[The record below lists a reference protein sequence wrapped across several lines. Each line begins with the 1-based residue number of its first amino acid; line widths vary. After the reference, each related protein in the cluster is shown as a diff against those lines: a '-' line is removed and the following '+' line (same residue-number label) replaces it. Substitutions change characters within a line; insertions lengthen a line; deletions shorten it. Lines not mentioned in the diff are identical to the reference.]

1 MTLAL
6 IMTCATA
13 WAFKTETPV
22 TYTVSYSNN
31 TITIKNG
38 STTVS
43 YWTATTLGTSRYWN
57 ANDSHNLSNGMTVKP
72 SADVRCDLGFMTSA
86 STTFT
91 FTTSGNTLITG
102 VTFKNGGGDV
112 AATSTSS
119 ENDGTTFNVT
129 LAQGKN
135 FTGFTVTYGYISG
148 SCGSSATWSLAKQD
162 GQYTALTIGGSG
174 AMSDYSAGN
183 APWGTDLTTA
193 TVGSDI
199 TKIGNNAFNGCTA
212 LTRVSVQKTD
222 GLVTLG
228 SGVFTGCNALAAI
241 VVPTPA
247 LAVGYQT
254 ATNWSAHASKLR
266 VTLGEYLFTA
276 TNEGGTAA
284 YAITTETDLRNLS
297 TIVNAGAGEA
307 VRDRTFRQTANITL
321 NGTFTPI
328 AYSAAQTDMMEGGTY
343 DGGGYVISGL
353 NVSGNGYIGLFG
365 VVKNAIIKNVVLM
378 NPSFTTINSS
388 SAALIGDLT
397 GGTVMNCY
405 AYGTDR
411 IIGRQYK
418 NPTVT
423 NVGRARK
430 VTLGSGVTVSPA
442 ATDIA
447 NGFVYGGESYYR
459 EGLALTLS
467 AAVPTGHTA
476 TYSANGTAIDGT
488 TYTVNSTD
496 GDVELT
502 VDFTLTSV
510 YREITGYGNSEESDH
525 WAFIASPVAGSIA
538 PTAVSNLVAETAS
551 EYDLYQLNPSTLVW
565 QNYKEHEGNT
575 APNFNLENGRGYLY
589 AAKTT
594 KTLTF
599 SGTFNTGT
607 SKEITG
613 LPAGF
618 NLVGNPFTVDAYVN
632 KPYYTLNSDGSAIVA
647 KDSNEDQRIPPC
659 YGVIVEVTGNE
670 NVIFNTSGEFSAA
683 PNNGGLQI
691 ALSQANTRSNTVM
704 DNAIISFNEGS
715 ELGKFYFGTQNAN
728 IYIPQGG
735 KEYAIAVVGRDGV
748 HTVSTTEIPVN
759 FKAKQNGTY
768 TISVTPENV
777 EMNYLHLID
786 NLTGADVDLLSPV
799 GSPFAKG
806 AGGFNEPA
814 TYTFT
819 AKTTDYASRFRLVF
833 SICGDA
839 NGDNDG
845 DNETPFAFVSN
856 DNIVI
861 TADTQNATLQIVDA
875 MGRVVVCTDGVH
887 TVSTNG
893 MTAGVYVLRLINGN
907 DVKTQKIV
915 IQ

>member
-1 MTLAL
+1 MKKSSILKHILTRATMTLAL

-43 YWTATTLGTSRYWN
+43 SWTATTLGTSHYWN

-91 FTTSGNTLITG
+91 FTTSGNALITG

-119 ENDGTTFNVT
+119 EPGTTFTVT

-135 FTGFTVTYGYISG
+135 FTGFTVTFGYISG

-174 AMSDYSAGN
+174 DMSDYSAGN

-193 TVGSDI
+193 TVGSGI

-212 LTRVSVQKTD
+212 LTRVDVQKTD

-228 SGVFTGCNALAAI
+228 TDVFTGCNALAAI

-266 VTLGEYLFTA
+266 VALGEYLFAA

-284 YAITTETDLRNLS
+284 YAIATETDLRNLS
-297 TIVNAGAGEA
+297 AIVNADGNKA
-307 VRDRTFRQTANITL
+307 VKGLTFRQTADITL
-321 NGTFTPI
+321 SGTFTPMG
-328 AYSAAQTDMMEGGTY
+328 YHTSNTWTKGTY
-343 DGGGYVISGL
+343 DGGGYTISGL
-353 NVSGNGYIGLFG
+353 NVSYINNISWHGLFG
-365 VVKNAIIKNVVLM
+365 YVDDGTVKNVVLI
-378 NPSFTTINSS
+378 NPSFPNNSY
-388 SAALIGDLT
+388 SAALIGRLA
-397 GGTVMNCY
+397 GGSAMNCY
-405 AYGTDR
+405 AYGTDNLIR
-411 IIGRQYK
+411 SQIAS
-418 NPTVT
+418 PTVT

-430 VTLGSGVTVSPA
+430 VTASSGVTVSPS

-467 AAVPTGHTA
+467 ATVPTGYTA
-476 TYSANGTAIDGT
+476 TYSANGNAIDGT

-496 GDVELT
+496 GDVTLT
-502 VDFTLTSV
+502 VDFTLASV

-525 WAFIASPVAGSIA
+525 WAFIASPVEGSIA
-538 PTAVSNLVAETAS
+538 PTTVSNLVAETAS
-551 EYDLYQLNPSTLVW
+551 EYDLYQLDPSTVVW

-618 NLVGNPFTVDAYVN
+618 NLVGNPFIVDSYVN
-632 KPYYTLNSDGSAIVA
+632 KPYYTLNSDGSAILTTTSSA
-647 KDSNEDQRIPPC
+647 AIPPC
-659 YGVIVEVTGNE
+659 HGVIVEVTGNE

-768 TISVTPENV
+768 TLTVNPEGV
-777 EMNYLHLID
+777 EMDYLHLID
-786 NLTGADVDLLSPV
+786 NMTGADVDLLPLYKRGQGDSTNPPLTPSPPRRRTMNRD
-799 GSPFAKG
+799 STWCFPFAGTQMATMTRPSPSSATATSSSRRTPKTPRCKSWMRWG
-806 AGGFNEPA
+806 AW
-814 TYTFT
+814 
-819 AKTTDYASRFRLVF
+819 S
-833 SICGDA
+833 
-839 NGDNDG
+839 
-845 DNETPFAFVSN
+845 FVQ
-856 DNIVI
+856 
-861 TADTQNATLQIVDA
+861 T
-875 MGRVVVCTDGVH
+875 VCTTSLPTG
-887 TVSTNG
+887 
-893 MTAGVYVLRLINGN
+893 
-907 DVKTQKIV
+907 
-915 IQ
+915 